1 MIRITCIT
9 LVFLTVASVANAQ
22 LTLSNG
28 AHNIEISGG
37 ISAYYNQRFLKEGE
51 TNQQKNRHRL
61 RDAQV
66 QIEGRYRDKIEYEL
80 QVDFADLQRS
90 VTGPIDGENPGLMD
104 AYIVFKGLEFIDIQV
119 GYGKTPYSRS
129 SLVPFI
135 YTPYWQRVEMVR
147 GDIFAR
153 RDVGISLIKTFWKQ
167 RIRLQGGVYNGIG
180 EISLR
185 GDNDPSGNLEYIGRI
200 DIAYPSRYRYR
211 DIDDKVSPIP
221 MFNLGANIRHSDKRQ
236 PDGGLLPPASVG
248 EYGVKVID
256 GVKTGYGFDVSAQYM
271 GFSAQFEMHQFIMEP
286 QNPNNFL
293 FQGLSEDFH
302 EGFVRAGGYYSQLNY
317 FSKKLKSIFSGRY
330 EALNINDLAEGELQR
345 LSIAYA
351 YLFRGFDTML
361 KIQYFRVLSEEELI
375 DPLRWTEQIRIGMQ
389 YNF

>member
-1 MIRITCIT
+1 MNRI
-9 LVFLTVASVANAQ
+9 LHLLLYLLFMPVVSYSQ

-28 AHNIEISGG
+28 VHNIEISGG

-61 RDAQV
+61 RDAQI
-66 QIEGRYRDKIEYEL
+66 QIEGRYRDKVEYEF
-80 QVDFADLQRS
+80 QIDFADLTRAA
-90 VTGPIDGENPGLMD
+90 TGPIDGENPGLMD
-104 AYIVFKGLEFIDIQV
+104 AYVIFKGLEFIDIQV

-135 YTPYWQRVEMVR
+135 YTPYWQRAEMVR
-147 GDIFAR
+147 GDVFAR
-153 RDVGISLIKTFWKQ
+153 RDVGITLRRTFWKQ
-167 RIRLQGGVYNGIG
+167 RIRVQGGVYNGIG

-185 GDNDPSGNLEYIGRI
+185 GDNDPSGNLEYIGRV
-200 DIAYPSRYRYR
+200 DFAYPSRYRYR

-221 MFNLGANIRHSDKRQ
+221 MFNLGANVRHTNKQQ
-236 PDGGLLPPASVG
+236 PVGGLLPPASVG
-248 EYGVKVID
+248 EYGIKVID
-256 GVKTGYGFDVSAQYM
+256 GIKTGYGFDISAQYM

-286 QNPNNFL
+286 QNPQNFL

-302 EGFVRAGGYYSQLNY
+302 EGYVRAGGYYGQLNY
-317 FSKKLKSIFSGRY
+317 FSREWNSIFSGRY

-345 LSIAYA
+345 ISVAYA
-351 YLFRGFDTML
+351 YMFSGFDTML
-361 KIQYFRVLSEEELI
+361 KIQYFRVLSEEDKI
-375 DPLRWTEQIRIGMQ
+375 DALRWTEQIRIGMQ